1 MRLCGISSR
10 FQLLSP
16 GTGQVTHAL
25 LTRPP
30 LSRHSRPSEKFCPW
44 CFVRLACVKH
54 AASVHP
60 EPGSNSRLKFLI
72 HFRMTLAIL
81 PSITVVLE
89 FIISDDVHWKSFIH
103 FQGWLLFNYQCSC
116 FACCRFSSNSFIL
129 SRLLC
134 FVNNFFIFFFVIQNL
149 ESIKFFCLN
158 CCLNSQLVY
167 NTTYF
172 DCCQHAF
179 LIFLFLCICQLNL
192 TAIITSS
199 DLCHH
204 TLIELV
210 LLIIQI

>member
-16 GTGQVTHAL
+16 CTRQVTHAL

-30 LSRHSRPSEKFCPW
+30 LSHKIISPEGNQIK

-116 FACCRFSSNSFIL
+116 FACCCFSSNSFIL
-129 SRLLC
+129 SRLFC

>member
-30 LSRHSRPSEKFCPW
+30 LSHQSLPPEGFCLR

-116 FACCRFSSNSFIL
+116 FITIISDSFLIL
-129 SRLLC
+129 S
-134 FVNNFFIFFFVIQNL
+134 
-149 ESIKFFCLN
+149 
-158 CCLNSQLVY
+158 
-167 NTTYF
+167 
-172 DCCQHAF
+172 
-179 LIFLFLCICQLNL
+179 LI
-192 TAIITSS
+192 IITCQVFFYFY
-199 DLCHH
+199 LPAFYRAKIIL
-204 TLIELV
+204 TL
-210 LLIIQI
+210 LLSNVNTFFNKSK

>member
-1 MRLCGISSR
+1 MR
-10 FQLLSP
+10 
-16 GTGQVTHAL
+16 QVTHAL

-30 LSRHSRPSEKFCPW
+30 LSHQIFHSEEIRIR

-116 FACCRFSSNSFIL
+116 LLFFNSHIIL
-129 SRLLC
+129 TYLFM
-134 FVNNFFIFFFVIQNL
+134 FVNNFFIFL
-149 ESIKFFCLN
+149 KFFLSTN
-158 CCLNSQLVY
+158 RFKLFGTHSLRVHEIY
-167 NTTYF
+167 YHLWIHLSTTF
-172 DCCQHAF
+172 F
-179 LIFLFLCICQLNL
+179 IFF
-192 TAIITSS
+192 
-199 DLCHH
+199 HFF
-204 TLIELV
+204 
-210 LLIIQI
+210 

>member
-1 MRLCGISSR
+1 MADHSLKSATDRCLGKPLPHQLANQTRVHPVPPEFFTLHHAMLCAYAVLAVVSNCYPPVWGRLPTR
-10 FQLLSP
+10 YSP
-16 GTGQVTHAL
+16 V
-25 LTRPP
+25 
-30 LSRHSRPSEKFCPW
+30 RHSVTKSSFRRNQIK

-116 FACCRFSSNSFIL
+116 FACCCFSSNSFIL
-129 SRLLC
+129 SRLFC
-134 FVNNFFIFFFVIQNL
+134 FVNNFFMFFNFFFVIQNL

-158 CCLNSQLVY
+158 CCLNSQL
-167 NTTYF
+167 
-172 DCCQHAF
+172 
-179 LIFLFLCICQLNL
+179 
-192 TAIITSS
+192 
-199 DLCHH
+199 
-204 TLIELV
+204 E
-210 LLIIQI
+210 

>member
-16 GTGQVTHAL
+16 STGQVTHAL

-30 LSRHSRPSEKFCPW
+30 LSHQSLPPEGFCLR

-116 FACCRFSSNSFIL
+116 FACCRFSNNSFIL
-129 SRLLC
+129 SRLFC

-158 CCLNSQLVY
+158 CCLNSQL
-167 NTTYF
+167 
-172 DCCQHAF
+172 
-179 LIFLFLCICQLNL
+179 
-192 TAIITSS
+192 
-199 DLCHH
+199 
-204 TLIELV
+204 E
-210 LLIIQI
+210 

>member
-30 LSRHSRPSEKFCPW
+30 LSHHSRPSEKFCPW
-44 CFVRLACVKH
+44 CFVRLACIKH

-116 FACCRFSSNSFIL
+116 LLSLCDSLFIISHL
-129 SRLLC
+129 QSL
-134 FVNNFFIFFFVIQNL
+134 VNNFFIFLFQEFLSFFDSQN
-149 ESIKFFCLN
+149 
-158 CCLNSQLVY
+158 
-167 NTTYF
+167 
-172 DCCQHAF
+172 
-179 LIFLFLCICQLNL
+179 NL
-192 TAIITSS
+192 P
-199 DLCHH
+199 
-204 TLIELV
+204 
-210 LLIIQI
+210 